1 MSPLR
6 HSPEPRPADTNL
18 LLAWKAD
25 TRYYASH
32 KMQGSDNRSQ
42 FLKGCARTLVLRLL
56 SQRPMY
62 GYEIATALAKR
73 SDGIFA
79 LGQGTLYPLL
89 YSLEQKGLVRV
100 SREED
105 SPEQGR
111 RRRYYALT
119 PTGRAELE

>member
-1 MSPLR
+1 
-6 HSPEPRPADTNL
+6 
-18 LLAWKAD
+18 
-25 TRYYASH
+25 
-32 KMQGSDNRSQ
+32 MQGSDSRSQ

-62 GYEIATALAKR
+62 GYEIATALDRR

-89 YSLEQKGLVRV
+89 YSLEQKGLIRV
-100 SREED
+100 SREEV
-105 SPEQGR
+105 SPDQGR

-119 PTGRAELE
+119 PAGRAELESSVSTWNQIARGMKLVLGTSNG

>member
-1 MSPLR
+1 MR
-6 HSPEPRPADTNL
+6 DR
-18 LLAWKAD
+18 
-25 TRYYASH
+25 
-32 KMQGSDNRSQ
+32 DNRSQ

-56 SQRPMY
+56 ARRPMY
-62 GYEIATALAKR
+62 GYEIATALAER
-73 SDGIFA
+73 SDGVFA

-119 PTGRAELE
+119 SAGRAELESSVSTWNEIARGMRLVLGANNG